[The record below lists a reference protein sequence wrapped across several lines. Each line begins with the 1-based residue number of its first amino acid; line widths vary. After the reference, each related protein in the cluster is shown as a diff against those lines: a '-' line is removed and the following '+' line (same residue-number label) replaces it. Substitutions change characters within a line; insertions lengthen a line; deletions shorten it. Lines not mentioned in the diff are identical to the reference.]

1 MTSTRQ
7 PPSSHPPV
15 PPVPPGSGPP
25 GAAARRAVRRIR
37 PAWWGVAA
45 LALSTLVVTQT
56 ASSYNVFVYDSI
68 LLAAMGAIALQI
80 LQGTTG
86 QFSVGNA
93 AFLLIGAFSAV
104 FVLRQ
109 GLPFPLDLV
118 VATLVAGVAGL
129 IVGIPALRLRGLF
142 LVLATFAAHFIAT
155 FAGNLYQGH
164 HPEFAATGFFI
175 PVLFADHDD
184 GGGTAWSWLLS
195 GLVALL
201 ILGAT
206 RIVRER
212 SGRALRM
219 IRQHEHIAPTLGIRV
234 GRYKLLIFTLSSMVI
249 GFEGALLA
257 HLNGSVQVANFTL
270 LLAFQYVL
278 MIMIG
283 GLDSIPG
290 AVIGAA
296 VVVALPIVV
305 PDLLSALHLN
315 AMDPTFSANVSLI
328 IYGVAVIFFVT
339 ASPEGIMGL
348 LRALG
353 RRAVRLPGI
362 RDAYARLAA
371 GTGA

>member
-1 MTSTRQ
+1 MTSTSTR
-7 PPSSHPPV
+7 PTRTTT
-15 PPVPPGSGPP
+15 PGPA
-25 GAAARRAVRRIR
+25 GALPALGRIR
-37 PAWWGVAA
+37 PAWWGVAV
-45 LALSTLVVTQT
+45 LALVTLVVTNT

-68 LLAAMGAIALQI
+68 LLAVMGAVALQV

-104 FVLRQ
+104 FVQRE
-109 GLPFPLDLV
+109 GLPFPVDLV
-118 VATLVAGVAGL
+118 VATVVAGIAGL

-155 FAGNLYQGH
+155 FLGNLYQGH
-164 HPEFAATGFFI
+164 HPEYAATGFFI
-175 PVLFADHDD
+175 PVLFADHPD
-184 GGGTAWSWLLS
+184 GGGTAWSWLLFAI
-195 GLVALL
+195 VALL

-219 IRQHEHIAPTLGIRV
+219 IRQHEHIAPTLGIKV

-249 GFEGALLA
+249 GFQGALLA

-270 LLAFQYVL
+270 ILAFQYVL
-278 MIMIG
+278 MIVIG

-296 VVVALPIVV
+296 VVIALPIAV
-305 PDLLSALHLN
+305 PHILTGLHADSVDPTLSAN
-315 AMDPTFSANVSLI
+315 FSLI
-328 IYGVAVIFFVT
+328 IYGVAVILFVT
-339 ASPEGIMGL
+339 ASPDGIMGL

-353 RRAVRLPGI
+353 RRVVRLPGI
-362 RDAYARLAA
+362 RDAYARAVA
-371 GTGA
+371 GTRG